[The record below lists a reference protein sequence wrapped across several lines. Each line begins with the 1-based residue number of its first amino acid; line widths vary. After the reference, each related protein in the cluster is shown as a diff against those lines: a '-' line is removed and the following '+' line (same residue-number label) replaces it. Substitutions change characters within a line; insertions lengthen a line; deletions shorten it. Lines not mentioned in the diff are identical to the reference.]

1 MKDTSMK
8 SKVALVTGGGA
19 GMGRAICLQFARE
32 GSKVLVAERNAQAGE
47 ETAGMIRDAGGEAL
61 FVQSDISRAAD
72 VDKMMRTCLDTYG
85 RLDYAVNNAGVEGTL
100 MPLADCSEENW
111 DTVVGINLKG
121 TWMCLKAELQQM
133 IKGGGGAIVNL
144 SSVAG
149 LGGFPGLAPYSAAKH
164 GVLGLTK
171 TAAMEYAVN
180 NIRVNAICPGLID
193 TDMGNR
199 FTGGPKSDL
208 EQFIISLKPMK
219 RRGSPAEVAEAA
231 IWLCS
236 DAASFVTGH
245 AMVVDGGMRTL

>member
-1 MKDTSMK
+1 MEVTSMV

-32 GSKVLVAERNAQAGE
+32 GAKVVVAERNAVDGE
-47 ETAGMIRDAGGEAL
+47 QTAKMIRDTGGDAC
-61 FVQSDISRAAD
+61 FVHTDISRSAD
-72 VDKMMRTCLDTYG
+72 VDIMLRTCLDTYG
-85 RLDYAVNNAGVEGTL
+85 TLDYAVNNAGVEGTL
-100 MPLADCSEENW
+100 MPLAEGTEENW
-111 DTVVGINLKG
+111 DTVVGTNLKG
-121 TWMCLKAELQQM
+121 TWMCLRAELQQM
-133 IKGGGGAIVNL
+133 IKGDGGAIVNL

-171 TAAMEYAVN
+171 TAAMEYAAN

-208 EQFIISLKPMK
+208 EQFILSLKPMK

>member
-47 ETAGMIRDAGGEAL
+47 ETAVMIRDAGGEAL

-100 MPLADCSEENW
+100 MPLAECSEENW
-111 DTVVGINLKG
+111 DTIVGTNLKG
-121 TWMCLKAELQQM
+121 TWMCLKAELHQM